1 MEYLEEEE
9 VREREEE
16 RERKR
21 EKERE
26 VVESRSV
33 SYGVGYRVSGLSQ
46 RKTTNN
52 VMAPCE
58 HFSL

>member
-1 MEYLEEEE
+1 MIRCSRSSMEYLEEEE

-33 SYGVGYRVSGLSQ
+33 SYGVGYRVSGLSVLSV
-46 RKTTNN
+46 ND
-52 VMAPCE
+52 E
-58 HFSL
+58 